1 MFFIYF
7 RWVVKNELNA
17 ILMEEHSIVSRSG
30 TPGSNSGIAR
40 SGTPGSNSGIA
51 PLGGNGPSS
60 RSGTPRSN
68 SGAREARSPLKSASS
83 YNR

>member
-17 ILMEEHSIVSRSG
+17 ILMEEHSIVS
-30 TPGSNSGIAR
+30 R